1 MTDLIVAEKQETMT
15 SSQLAELLGKE
26 KKEINRNIKAMF
38 GDEIDGGRIPP
49 SLDSRGYV
57 IDYHL
62 PELESKMFVAKH
74 DISYLKKITQ
84 FWIDNKK
91 PALPQDLPTALR
103 LYADQLEITA
113 SQEKLIA
120 EQKPKA
126 LFADAVTSSASSILV
141 GELAKLICQN
151 GVKIGQNRLFVW
163 LRDNGYLVRQRG
175 ENFNLPTQRSM
186 DRGWFEIKVTTIDN
200 RDGSKRRTSTTKVT
214 GKGQVYFVNKFLGEG
229 E

>member
-91 PALPQDLPTALR
+91 PAPKELTRKEILVMALEAEER
-103 LYADQLEITA
+103 AEAAEKKVAILTHVNKNYSATEIAKELNFKSAQAFNKELLDRKIQYKVGKTWVLYAKYANLGYTDIKQTELE
-113 SQEKLIA
+113 
-120 EQKPKA
+120 
-126 LFADAVTSSASSILV
+126 
-141 GELAKLICQN
+141 N
-151 GVKIGQNRLFVW
+151 GRIIYDRRWTGLGREW
-163 LRDNGYLVRQRG
+163 L
-175 ENFNLPTQRSM
+175 
-186 DRGWFEIKVTTIDN
+186 
-200 RDGSKRRTSTTKVT
+200 
-214 GKGQVYFVNKFLGEG
+214 LGMFCVDLEVV
-229 E
+229 